1 MAAEDDGVTE
11 DALLDGRIRFNQPA
25 NGYRAG
31 IDPVFLAAAVP
42 ARNGERVLDV
52 GAGAGAAALCLAER
66 VPGARVTGLDSE
78 RAMVRIAADNA
89 KTNGMAERVEF
100 FLGNLL
106 TPPIRLTPASFDHVM
121 ANPPFTAAGSGNPP
135 PDPAK
140 AAATVEATAAGLDE
154 WLRFCLLM
162 VRPKGTVTLIHR
174 ADRLADLLTGLA
186 GKLGDIAIF
195 PLWPNADGRT
205 PAKRIVVSGRRSA
218 GATVAIMPGLI
229 LHEPDGRYTAAAERI
244 LRRGEGLIAARP
256 PGPATAPGAALGSP
270 PG

>member
-1 MAAEDDGVTE
+1 MAVGHDEVTE
-11 DALLDGRIRFNQPA
+11 DALLDGRIRFSQPA
-25 NGYRAG
+25 NGYRVG
-31 IDPVFLAAAVP
+31 IDPVFLAAAVG

-66 VPGARVTGLDSE
+66 VPGVRVTGLDSE
-78 RAMVRIAADNA
+78 RAMVRIAANNA
-89 KTNGMAERVEF
+89 KANRMAERVEF

-121 ANPPFTAAGSGNPP
+121 ANPPFVAAGSGHPP

-140 AAATVEATAAGLDE
+140 AAATVEDAAAGLDE

-174 ADRLADLLTGLA
+174 ADRLADLLAGLT
-186 GKLGDIAIF
+186 GKLGDIAVF
-195 PLWPNADGRT
+195 PLWPNSDSRT
-205 PAKRIVVSGRRSA
+205 PAKRIVISGRRGA
-218 GATVAIMPGLI
+218 GRPLAIMPGLI

-244 LRRGEGLIAARP
+244 LRRGEALVAVRPGLAPVATGGGAP
-256 PGPATAPGAALGSP
+256 PP
-270 PG
+270 